1 MRRFIGGSAAFVVLT
16 GTLLVLPV
24 YAAPVPAAHPV
35 ETSIDEVGLG
45 SVVDPEA
52 VAVVTT
58 DGEVQPEGVSESEA
72 TVLPGE
78 APAEDP
84 PSAPAEVSAEPT
96 ADPSV
101 GDPGAAG
108 TTGPE
113 SPAPTTEASVESSS
127 PDEAAVVSGDELA
140 GVPALTVSRPD
151 TDAFSSVGVTW
162 ALSADVT
169 DVVVQIRVR
178 TEATGWGEWT
188 TLEAD
193 DIEQTDSAATA
204 PEDIRGGTAPYW
216 TGPSNGIEAIVQ
228 SAEGTVPQD
237 VRLALVD
244 PGTSSADALPLA
256 SGAQDQAH
264 AGTAMPDIVSRAG
277 WGADDSIRTWD
288 PEYAPTIKAAT
299 IHHTADSNNY
309 TAAQVPAMMRSIYA
323 FHTQGRGW
331 GDIGYNVIIDKY
343 GRIFEGR
350 YGGLSSTVI
359 GAHAGGFNTGTFGVS
374 MLGNYAETDTPQA
387 MLDSVAAVIAWKL
400 ALYGVNPSGTTQL
413 TSGGGG
419 TSRYAAGVVV
429 TLPTIFA
436 HRDVGST
443 TCPGQYAY
451 NRMGQIRDMV
461 EAKTPA
467 PGGSPVGS
475 LEMMGLNGSQLVLS
489 GWVFDPDFPP
499 GGIAVAVDVDGS
511 RAATLVADRA
521 RADVGASYPQA
532 GPNHGF
538 SGTVPLAVGNRRVCV
553 YFLNASSSGR
563 DVWVTCR
570 IVTVSAAPPVSQLG
584 DNPLGAMEDVQASGR
599 GVALTGWAFDPNT
612 PTAPVD
618 VHVWVDGAYSGLFA
632 ADRTR
637 TDVGA
642 RYAGIGNA
650 HGFSATV
657 PIATPGQHQVC
668 GYAINEAAGT
678 VNPLLG
684 CRTVDVAA
692 SAWDPQG
699 NLETAGASGA
709 VLRVSGWAYDVDTPT
724 TPSAVHVFVDGA
736 YAKTLTA
743 GGARPDVAAVF
754 PGSGDRHGY
763 EGTVFVGAG
772 RHSVCAFSINTGF
785 GTANTLVGCRWVDM
799 PAAASEPTGG
809 PDFLTVSGN
818 GVVVTGWALDPD
830 ALGSAIDVH
839 VYVDGRGAG
848 RAVAGE
854 QRADVGAAFTE
865 AGPMHGFRLPVTLTS
880 GRHEVC
886 VYAIN
891 VGPGVTNPRL
901 GCRTVTV

>member
-1 MRRFIGGSAAFVVLT
+1 MSGSW
-16 GTLLVLPV
+16 
-24 YAAPVPAAHPV
+24 
-35 ETSIDEVGLG
+35 G
-45 SVVDPEA
+45 S
-52 VAVVTT
+52 
-58 DGEVQPEGVSESEA
+58 
-72 TVLPGE
+72 
-78 APAEDP
+78 
-84 PSAPAEVSAEPT
+84 
-96 ADPSV
+96 
-101 GDPGAAG
+101 
-108 TTGPE
+108 
-113 SPAPTTEASVESSS
+113 
-127 PDEAAVVSGDELA
+127 
-140 GVPALTVSRPD
+140 
-151 TDAFSSVGVTW
+151 
-162 ALSADVT
+162 
-169 DVVVQIRVR
+169 
-178 TEATGWGEWT
+178 WT

-193 DIEQTDSAATA
+193 DIEQTES
-204 PEDIRGGTAPYW
+204 PETTGNDVRGGTAPYW
-216 TGPSNGIEAIVQ
+216 TGDSNGVEAIVQ
-228 SAEGTVPQD
+228 SAEGTVPED
-237 VRLALVD
+237 VRLTLID
-244 PGTSSADALPLA
+244 PGTSAADTLPRA
-256 SGAQDQAH
+256 PAPQDQAG
-264 AGTAMPDIVSRAG
+264 AATFMPDIVTRAQ
-277 WGADDSIRTWD
+277 WGADESIRTWD

-299 IHHTADSNNY
+299 IHHTADGNNY

-323 FHTQGRGW
+323 FHTQTRGW
-331 GDIGYNVIIDKY
+331 GDIGYNVIVDKY

-350 YGGLSSTVI
+350 YGGLSSTVV

-374 MLGNYAETDTPQA
+374 MLGNYAEVDTPAA
-387 MLDSVAAVIAWKL
+387 MLESIAQVIAWKL
-400 ALYGVNPSGTTQL
+400 AMYGVNPNGYTQL

-419 TSRYAAGVVV
+419 TSRYAAGAVV

-451 NRMGQIRDMV
+451 DRMGQIRDLV
-461 EAKTPA
+461 AARTPA

-475 LEMMGLNGSQLVLS
+475 LEVMGLNGNQLVLS

-511 RAATLVADRA
+511 RAATLVATGA
-521 RADVGASYPQA
+521 RADVAASYPQA
-532 GPNHGF
+532 GPDHGF
-538 SGTVPLAVGNRRVCV
+538 SASVPLAVGNRRVCV

-570 IVTVSAAPPVSQLG
+570 IVTVSAAPPASQLG
-584 DNPLGAMEDVQASGR
+584 DNPVGAMEDIRAAGR
-599 GVALTGWAFDPNT
+599 GVTLTGWAFDPNT
-612 PTAPVD
+612 PTSPVD
-618 VHVWVDGAYSGLFA
+618 VHVWVDGAYSGLFP
-632 ADRTR
+632 ADRPR
-637 TDVGA
+637 SDVGA
-642 RYAGIGNA
+642 RYAGIGAA

-668 GYAINEAAGT
+668 GYAINKAAGT

-699 NLETAGASGA
+699 NLETASVAGTQ
-709 VLRVSGWAYDVDTPT
+709 LRVTGWAYDVDTPS

-743 GGARPDVAAVF
+743 GGSRPDVAAVF

-772 RHSVCAFSINTGF
+772 RHSVCAFSINSGF

-809 PDFLTVSGN
+809 PDVLAPTRE
-818 GVVVTGWALDPD
+818 GVVVSGWAIDPD
-830 ALGSAIDVH
+830 ALGTAIDVH
-839 VYVDGRGAG
+839 VYVDGRGFG

-854 QRADVGAAFTE
+854 DRPDVGAAFTE
-865 AGPMHGFRLPVTLTS
+865 AGPRHGFRLPVSLVP

-886 VYAIN
+886 VFAIN